1 MRLIGKEK
9 LLDLSGINDEIDTW
23 LSVWITELS
32 NSSFNQVNLQDNF
45 PRMVNLD
52 NSIFIF
58 PIYSSNYSVK
68 VILCFKRSIALISEV
83 IKNE

>member
-9 LLDLSGINDEIDTW
+9 LLCLRGINDEIDTW

-45 PRMVNLD
+45 PRMVNLE

-58 PIYSSNYSVK
+58 PVYSSNYSVE

-83 IKNE
+83 IKN

>member
-32 NSSFNQVNLQDNF
+32 NSSFNQVTLRDNF
-45 PRMVNLD
+45 PRMVNIK

-58 PIYSSNYSVK
+58 PVYSSNYSVK

>member
-9 LLDLSGINDEIDTW
+9 LFCLRGINDEIDTW

-45 PRMVNLD
+45 PRMVNLE

-58 PIYSSNYSVK
+58 PVYSSNYSVK
-68 VILCFKRSIALISEV
+68 VILCFKRGIALISEV
-83 IKNE
+83 IKN